1 MRRLSRI
8 LVGAAALALA
18 ACGGGEAAAIDGA
31 TDARPHDG
39 GGDGGAGD
47 GSVAAAQRF
56 SSETSGGARIE
67 SASYRLELFIAPVAP
82 VGATRSASYKLQ
94 LGPGALRNAR

>member
-18 ACGGGEAAAIDGA
+18 ACGGGDGE
-31 TDARPHDG
+31 P
-39 GGDGGAGD
+39 GD